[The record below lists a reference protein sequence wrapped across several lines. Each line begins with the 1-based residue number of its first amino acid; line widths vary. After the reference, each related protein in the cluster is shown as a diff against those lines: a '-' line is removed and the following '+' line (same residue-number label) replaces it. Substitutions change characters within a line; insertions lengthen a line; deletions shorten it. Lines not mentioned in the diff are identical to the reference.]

1 MNEGSGIVESDK
13 IDPRWIRIQ
22 RPTVVVGG
30 ELTLESLEIR
40 MDRQSGIGEALC
52 N

>member
-1 MNEGSGIVESDK
+1 MMESDK
-13 IDPRWIRIQ
+13 LDQRWVRIR
-22 RPTVVVGG
+22 RPTIVVGG

-40 MDRQSGIGEALC
+40 NDRQTGIGEALC